1 MNETLFYVLG
11 ITLAVVAVGLSFLGL
26 RNEERFP
33 STALMRLTA
42 LAFAALVVGTAT
54 FAVLNA
60 RDEQE
65 QRDAELASEEQA
77 ATPETAPAPAP
88 APSGGGGGAEPSGQ
102 GKKAGTGGAAKP
114 SGQASKAG
122 GGGDA
127 KPTSTSKGPGG
138 MLKLAADPT
147 AIAYDAKQLSS
158 KPGEVTIDFDNPSQ
172 VEHDVAIESGGK
184 EIAKSE
190 LVAQGKASVSAE
202 LDPGSYT
209 FFCTVPGHREAGM
222 EGTLTVK

>member
-11 ITLAVVAVGLSFLGL
+11 ITLAVVAVGVSFLGL

-42 LAFAALVVGTAT
+42 LGFAALVAATAA

-65 QRDAELASEEQA
+65 QRRAELASEEQA
-77 ATPETAPAPAP
+77 APEPAPAP
-88 APSGGGGGAEPSGQ
+88 APVPSGGGAAASPSGQ
-102 GKKAGTGGAAKP
+102 GKKAGGAGAAKP
-114 SGQASKAG
+114 SGQANKASG
-122 GGGDA
+122 GGA
-127 KPTSTSKGPGG
+127 KPSSKGKGPGG
-138 MLKLAADPT
+138 TLKLAADPT
-147 AIAYDAKQLSS
+147 AIAYDTKQLSS

-202 LDPGSYT
+202 LSSGSYT

>member
-11 ITLAVVAVGLSFLGL
+11 ITLAVVAVGVSFLGL

-42 LAFAALVVGTAT
+42 LGFAALVAATAA
-54 FAVLNA
+54 FSVLNA

-65 QRDAELASEEQA
+65 QRRAELASEEQA
-77 ATPETAPAPAP
+77 APEPAPAP
-88 APSGGGGGAEPSGQ
+88 APVPSGGGAAASPSGQ
-102 GKKAGTGGAAKP
+102 GKKAGGAGAAKP
-114 SGQASKAG
+114 SGQANKASG
-122 GGGDA
+122 GGA
-127 KPTSTSKGPGG
+127 KPGSKGKGPGG
-138 MLKLAADPT
+138 TLKLAADPT
-147 AIAYDAKQLSS
+147 AIAYDTKQLSS

-202 LDPGSYT
+202 LSSGSYT

>member
-11 ITLAVVAVGLSFLGL
+11 ITLAVLAVGLSFFGL

-33 STALMRLTA
+33 SNALMRLTA
-42 LAFAALVVGTAT
+42 LGFAALVAGTAA

-65 QRDAELASEEQA
+65 HRRAELASEAQA

-88 APSGGGGGAEPSGQ
+88 APAPSGGGAAAPPSGQ
-102 GKKAGTGGAAKP
+102 GKKAGGAAKP
-114 SGQASKAG
+114 SGQAGKAG
-122 GGGDA
+122 GGGA
-127 KPTSTSKGPGG
+127 KPSGAGPGG
-138 MLKLAADPT
+138 TLQLAADPT
-147 AIAYDAKQLSS
+147 AIAYDTKQLSS

-190 LVAQGKASVSAE
+190 LVAQGKASVSVE
-202 LDPGSYT
+202 LAPGSYT